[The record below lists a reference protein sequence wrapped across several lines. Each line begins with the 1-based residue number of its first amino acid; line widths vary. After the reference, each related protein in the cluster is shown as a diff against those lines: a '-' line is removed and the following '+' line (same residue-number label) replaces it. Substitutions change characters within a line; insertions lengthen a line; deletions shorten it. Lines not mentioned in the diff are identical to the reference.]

1 MSTLLIVALVLAA
14 VAGLLFLIGDW
25 IVVGTCTI
33 STRELPNI
41 AGDLTDTALDTG
53 ASGIGTHDTAR
64 S

>member
-25 IVVGTCTI
+25 IVVGSCTI

-41 AGDLTDTALDTG
+41 AGDLTDADVG
-53 ASGIGTHDTAR
+53 RSDIGTHDTAR
-64 S
+64 T